1 MPTDQVHQERAAQ
14 NQSLFREVNERIEGL
29 PSRPPTL
36 FEVFICEC
44 CLDGC
49 SKTISLT
56 IEEYEAIRAHPARF
70 AVLPG
75 HVVWKVE
82 RVRGSA
88 DGRYEVVEKI
98 ERAAE
103 VAAHWTRAGA
113 TRSAQEIP
121 RLVKQWKPARQ

>member
-1 MPTDQVHQERAAQ
+1 MSTDRVHQERAAQ
-14 NQSLFREVNERIEGL
+14 NQSLFREANERIEGL
-29 PSRPPTL
+29 PNRPQAVYETFL
-36 FEVFICEC
+36 CEC

-49 SKTISLT
+49 GKTISLT
-56 IEEYEAIRAHPARF
+56 IEEYEGIRAHPARF

-75 HVVWKVE
+75 HVEWNVE

-103 VAAHWTRAGA
+103 VAAHLD
-113 TRSAQEIP
+113 P
-121 RLVKQWKPARQ
+121 RRRDKIGSEDS